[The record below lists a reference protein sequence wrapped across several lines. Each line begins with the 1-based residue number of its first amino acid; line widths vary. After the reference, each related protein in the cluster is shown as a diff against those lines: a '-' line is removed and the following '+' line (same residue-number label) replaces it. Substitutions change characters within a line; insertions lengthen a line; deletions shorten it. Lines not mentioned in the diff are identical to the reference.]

1 MPKSGAG
8 TRLFCDDS
16 RSVLFCLLVTT
27 YTLPPDKLEK
37 AIEYARA
44 RHRLYFIAV
53 VYGIAVLA
61 AFVYAKVGPRY
72 RDWATG
78 ITRRRILQAFLF
90 APALLLTLDLLS
102 LPISMRYHWLAVKY
116 EQSIQGW
123 GLWFVDWAKGE
134 AIGLAVS
141 AFLVWL
147 FYEVVRRSPRRWW
160 LWGWLGSI
168 PLTLFAIFV
177 NPLIIDPLFFRFT
190 ALDATRPELAAEIA
204 KVTARGG
211 LDIPRDRIF
220 QMNASEKYKSIN
232 AYVTGIGASKRVVVW
247 DNTITKMT
255 PAQTLFVFGHEM
267 GHYVLHHIW
276 SRIALGALGVLILLY
291 GAYKVADRR
300 GWRIAD
306 LGTLPALLLA
316 MSVFDLVSTPVANSI
331 TRLQEHN
338 ADIYGLEV
346 IHGLVPDSAQAAAQ
360 AFQIMGEIGLA
371 DPSPSPFVEFW
382 LYSHPSVSSRVRF
395 AAEYDPWSKG
405 HPPKYIP

>member
-1 MPKSGAG
+1 VPLA
-8 TRLFCDDS
+8 
-16 RSVLFCLLVTT
+16 LLVTA
-27 YTLPPDKLEK
+27 YTLPPDKLAK

-53 VYGIAVLA
+53 AYGIAILA
-61 AFVYAKVGPRY
+61 AFLYARVGPRY
-72 RDWATG
+72 RDWAARR
-78 ITRRRILQAFLF
+78 TRRPILQAFLF

-116 EQSIQGW
+116 EQSIQSW
-123 GLWFVDWAKGE
+123 RPWFLDWAKGE

-147 FYEVVRRSPRRWW
+147 FYTIVRRSPRRWW
-160 LWGWLGSI
+160 LYGWLGSI
-168 PLTLFAIFV
+168 PLTVFAVFV
-177 NPLIIDPLFFRFT
+177 NPLIVDPLFFRFT
-190 ALDATRPELAAEIA
+190 PLDRTQPALTAEIA

-220 QMNASEKYKSIN
+220 EMNASEKYKSIN
-232 AYVTGIGASKRVVVW
+232 AYVTGVGASKRVVVW
-247 DNTITKMT
+247 DTTLKSMT

-267 GHYVLHHIW
+267 GHYVLHHVW
-276 SRIALGALGVLILLY
+276 FGMALGCAGIFILLY
-291 GAYKVADRR
+291 GAYTVARRR
-300 GWRIAD
+300 GWRVDD
-306 LGTLPALLLA
+306 LASLPALLLA
-316 MSVFDLVSTPVANSI
+316 MAVFDLVSTPVANSI
-331 TRLQEHN
+331 TRIQEHN

-346 IHGLVPDSAQAAAQ
+346 IHGLVPDSPQAAAQ

-395 AAEYDPWSKG
+395 ASEYDPWSKG
-405 HPPKYIP
+405 HPPKYVP

>member
-1 MPKSGAG
+1 MP
-8 TRLFCDDS
+8 L
-16 RSVLFCLLVTT
+16 CLLVTT

-44 RHRLYFIAV
+44 RHRLYFVAV
-53 VYGIAVLA
+53 VYGLAVLA
-61 AFVYAKVGPRY
+61 TFVYAKAGPRY
-72 RDWATG
+72 RDWAAK
-78 ITRRRILQAFLF
+78 ITHRRFFQAFLF

-102 LPISMRYHWLAVKY
+102 LPISMRSHWLAVKY
-116 EQSIQGW
+116 EQSVQTW
-123 GLWFVDWAKGE
+123 GPWFVDWAKGE
-134 AIGLAVS
+134 AIGLAVA

-147 FYEVVRRSPRRWW
+147 FYEAVRWSPRRWW

-168 PLTLFAIFV
+168 PLTLLAVLV
-177 NPLIIDPLFFRFT
+177 NPLVIDPLFFRFT
-190 ALDATRPELAAEIA
+190 PLDSTRPELAAEIA

-211 LDIPRDRIF
+211 LDVPRDRIF

-247 DNTITKMT
+247 DNTITKLT

-267 GHYVLHHIW
+267 GHYVLRHVW
-276 SRIALGALGVLILLY
+276 NGIALGALGVLILLY
-291 GAYKVADRR
+291 GTYTVAARK

-306 LGTLPALLLA
+306 LGSLPALLLVMA
-316 MSVFDLVSTPVANSI
+316 VFDLVSMPVANSI
-331 TRLQEHN
+331 TRIQEHN

-405 HPPKYIP
+405 LQPKYVR